1 MTDEVVLDNQ
11 LCFQINRAHQLFNR
25 FYQSPLKEFKLTYAQ
40 YTVLLALWESQGVT
54 INQLGDKLGLGTGTL
69 TPLLKRME
77 TAGWLTRTRS
87 TKDERRVIV
96 TLTDKAQRK
105 RDKILRATSSCI
117 SRLGFD
123 DAAYQEAMIIV
134 ADIQQ
139 RLGKA
144 ATDEYE

>member
-25 FYQSPLKEFKLTYAQ
+25 FYQSPLKEFKLTYVQ
-40 YTVLLALWESQGVT
+40 YTVLLALWERQGVT

-77 TAGWLTRTRS
+77 VAGWLTRTRS
-87 TKDERRVIV
+87 TEDERRVIV
-96 TLTDKAQRK
+96 ELTAKAQQSK
-105 RDKILRATSSCI
+105 AKILQATSDCI

-123 DAAYQEAMIIV
+123 KATYQETMTTV
-134 ADIQQ
+134 ANIQQ
-139 RLGKA
+139 RLEQSEK
-144 ATDEYE
+144 D